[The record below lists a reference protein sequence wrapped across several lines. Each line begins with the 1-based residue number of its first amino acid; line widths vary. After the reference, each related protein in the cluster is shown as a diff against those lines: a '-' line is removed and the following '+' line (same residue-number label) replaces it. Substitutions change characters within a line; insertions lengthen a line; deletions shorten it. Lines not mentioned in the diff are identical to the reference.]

1 VVLLVNVLGWAG
13 AACLLLAYGLASTG
27 RVPAEGARFQVMN
40 LGGALALTVN
50 SSYYG
55 AWPSAALNVVWIGI
69 GVGALI
75 RGARRSHRASRER
88 GGPGTPRG
96 NTSKIVH

>member
-1 VVLLVNVLGWAG
+1 MTVLVNVLGWAG
-13 AACLLLAYGLASTG
+13 AASLLLAYGLASTG
-27 RVPAEGARFQVMN
+27 RLPAEGARFQVMN
-40 LGGALALTVN
+40 LAGALALTVN

-69 GVGALI
+69 GIGALV
-75 RGARRSHRASRER
+75 RGARRSRLAVVEP
-88 GGPGTPRG
+88 GGPDTPRG